1 MKSEIFT
8 SIMGFA
14 ALVVIGS
21 GCLYAI
27 SAQGPGHTVQDRATA
42 GLILFVGALMGITWM
57 RSRKRVRAMDYQARM
72 LRKRLDKMRQ

>member
-21 GCLYAI
+21 GFLYAI
-27 SAQGPGHTVQDRATA
+27 SVQGPGHTVQDRATA
-42 GLILFVGALMGITWM
+42 GLILFVGAVMGITWM
-57 RSRKRVRAMDYQARM
+57 RSRKRVRAMGNQARM
-72 LRKRLDKMRQ
+72 LRKRLDKMR